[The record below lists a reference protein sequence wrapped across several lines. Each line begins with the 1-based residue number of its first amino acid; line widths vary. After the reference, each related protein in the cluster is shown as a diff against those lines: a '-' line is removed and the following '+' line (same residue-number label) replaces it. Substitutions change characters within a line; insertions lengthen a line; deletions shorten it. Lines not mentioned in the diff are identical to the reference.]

1 MKLSFALA
9 LLALAACTPAP
20 LSEPA
25 ATVEKIYKTL
35 VDTKG
40 EKTTDPSMIPMT
52 MELALLIQ
60 DVESKADGPVFDGD
74 LAGNCQ
80 DCTGFSD
87 LKISDDTETKLAIGE
102 GHKLVRAD
110 FKLLNDTRSVIWD
123 MVQQDGAWK
132 VDNIITKDFTT
143 RDVATGALAEL
154 ETQAVTEGVQ
164 DSAGEAALDCMTYI
178 RLYADALKKADPAA
192 DTAAL
197 EGMFAD
203 WRKSAEA
210 VFTPEQVE
218 QYFASNI
225 AVLDDEPA
233 DQIKAT
239 AEACLPPAPH

>member
-1 MKLSFALA
+1 MKRSFALA
-9 LLALAACTPAP
+9 LLALAACSPAP

-25 ATVEKIYKTL
+25 AAVEKIYKTL
-35 VDTKG
+35 ADSKG
-40 EKTTDPSMIPMT
+40 AQTTNTATIPMT
-52 MELALLIQ
+52 MELAMLIQ

-132 VDNIITKDFTT
+132 VDNIITKDFST
-143 RDVATGALAEL
+143 REVATGALAEL
-154 ETQAVTEGVQ
+154 ETQAVTEALPDG
-164 DSAGEAALDCMTYI
+164 AGEAAVNCMTYI
-178 RLYADALKKADPAA
+178 RLYTDALKKADPAA

-197 EGMFAD
+197 EGIFAD
-203 WRKSAEA
+203 WQKSAEA
-210 VFTPEQVE
+210 VFTPEQVA
-218 QYFASNI
+218 QYFASNM

-233 DQIKAT
+233 DQIKAQ
-239 AEACLPPAPH
+239 ADACQPPAPH